1 MVKLNYLCNNLE
13 VVKYFT
19 VENNNFLQG
28 YYTNL
33 NNAETIIH
41 MQARKFHVMT
51 INLRV
56 DLTQHSAPK
65 H

>member
-1 MVKLNYLCNNLE
+1 MVKLNYLCISLE

-19 VENNNFLQG
+19 VENNNFLQE
-28 YYTNL
+28 YYINL

-41 MQARKFHVMT
+41 TQARKFHVMT
-51 INLRV
+51 INSRV
-56 DLTQHSAPK
+56 DLTHHAAPK